1 MLAELSD
8 VQRLLPEQQIPS
20 EETEYVT
27 ALIEEAGD
35 LVEAYCRTTFPTPAP
50 DRIRRVVA
58 RMVAR
63 AYTDNDGSVPE
74 GASST
79 SVTAGPFSR
88 SFGFEPGATSSGVWL
103 SANDKQRLRGYR
115 GRAFTVWPYAGGI
128 P

>member
-8 VQRLLPEQQIPS
+8 VQRLLPDQQIPS
-20 EETEYVT
+20 DETEYVT

-35 LVEAYCRTTFPTPAP
+35 LVEAYCRTAFDTPVP
-50 DRIRRVVA
+50 DRVRRVVA

-63 AYTDNDGSVPE
+63 AYSEKDGAVPE

-79 SVTAGPFSR
+79 SVAAGPFSR
-88 SFGFEPGATSSGVWL
+88 SFGFESGATTNGVWL

-115 GRAFTVWPYAGGI
+115 GRVFTVWPY
-128 P
+128 